1 MSAPPAGVLDLDED
15 LKRSK
20 REAETLAMINALTR
34 EELEEFIQI
43 QNELTTRSKR
53 NAMAQY
59 FTDSGEST
67 ANAREN
73 YPKHMMFFNA
83 GSEYKFRLFMA
94 ANRIGKTLAASYEL
108 TCHLTGNYPHWWTGK
123 RFTTNTEW
131 WVCGVDSKLILSTL
145 QPMLLGPIGDFGTGM
160 IPYNDLDFDT
170 LKDAKKADTNVG
182 VFRVKHKT
190 GTYSTVEFKSYES
203 GRESFQGSARSIWLD
218 EEPPLSVF
226 IECLLRTTT
235 GDNVMMMTFTP
246 LKGISETIL
255 NFLDG
260 TQFHEGPVG
269 IGKHVTMAS
278 WDDAP
283 HLSETD
289 KKILYASI
297 PPFQRDART
306 KGIPQLG
313 AGAVYPVP
321 ESEYLVE
328 PFEIPKHWKKYYG
341 LDVGWN
347 RTAAIWFAINPDTNI
362 HYAYHEHYKG
372 EAEPSIHAMS
382 MRAPGD
388 WIHGVIDTAARGR
401 SQVDGGQLM
410 SMYKDLGLNL
420 HDADKSVETGLY
432 KAWEGLST
440 GRIKIFKTLGNF
452 MNEIRL
458 YRRDEKGK
466 IIKSNDHLMDAFR
479 YAFMNG
485 QDYAKCEAD
494 TVRVRKPG
502 AGLPNANRTYA

>member
-1 MSAPPAGVLDLDED
+1 MTAPAGDLLTDED
-15 LKRSK
+15 LKRS
-20 REAETLAMINALTR
+20 AINSAIAAMTRDELLELIEVNA
-34 EELEEFIQI
+34 ELE
-43 QNELTTRSKR
+43 LRAKR
-53 NAMAQY
+53 CLMNSY
-59 FTDSGEST
+59 FTNPEDNKATSR
-67 ANAREN
+67 NN
-73 YPKHMMFFNA
+73 YPKHIEFFNS
-83 GSEYKFRLFMA
+83 GKDYKFRLFMA
-94 ANRIGKTLAASYEL
+94 ANRIGKTLAASFEL
-108 TCHLTGNYPHWWTGK
+108 ACHLTGNYPDWWQGK
-123 RFTTNTEW
+123 RFATNSEW

-160 IPYNDLDFDT
+160 IPYNSLDFET
-170 LKDAKKADTNVG
+170 LKDAKKADTG
-182 VFRVKHKT
+182 IGIFRIKHKT

-203 GRESFQGSARSIWLD
+203 GRESFQGTARSIWLD

-226 IECLLRTTT
+226 TECLLRTAT
-235 GDNVMMMTFTP
+235 GDNILMMTFTP

-260 TQFHEGPVG
+260 TQFHEGP
-269 IGKHVTMAS
+269 IGLGKYVTMAS

-283 HLSETD
+283 HLSAID
-289 KKILYASI
+289 KEILMASI

-321 ESEYLVE
+321 ESEYLVA
-328 PFEIPKHWKKYYG
+328 PFEIPKHWKKYFG
-341 LDVGWN
+341 FDVGWN
-347 RTAAIWFAINPDTNI
+347 RTAAIWFAINPDTNV
-362 HYAYHEHYKG
+362 HYAYHEYYKG
-372 EAEPSIHAMS
+372 EAEPSIHAVALKS
-382 MRAPGD
+382 PGQ

-410 SMYKDLGLNL
+410 VMYKDLGLNI

-440 GRIKIFKTLGNF
+440 GRIKVFNTLLNF

-466 IIKSNDHLMDAFR
+466 IIKNNDHLMDAFR

-485 QDYAKCEAD
+485 QDYAKNEIEAG
-494 TVRVRKPG
+494 RVRKPG
-502 AGLPNANRTYA
+502 AGLPSGHAWA

>member
-1 MSAPPAGVLDLDED
+1 MTAPAGVLGLDED
-15 LKRSK
+15 LMRSQ
-20 REAETLAMINALTR
+20 RMAIINNLTR
-34 EELEEFIQI
+34 EELEEFIEI
-43 QNELTTRSKR
+43 QTELGLRTRRS
-53 NAMAQY
+53 AMAQY
-59 FTDSGEST
+59 FTNPGEST
-67 ANAREN
+67 ANSRDH
-73 YPKHMMFFNA
+73 YPKHVSFFDA
-83 GSEYKFRLFMA
+83 GKDYKFRLFMA

-108 TCHLTGNYPHWWTGK
+108 TLHLTGNYPDWWTGK
-123 RFTTNTEW
+123 RFATNTEW

-160 IPYNDLDFDT
+160 IPYDSLDFDT

-182 VFRVKHKT
+182 IFRVKHCT
-190 GTYSTVEFKSYES
+190 GTFSTVEFKSYES

-235 GDNVMMMTFTP
+235 GDNSMMMTFTP

-260 TQFHEGPVG
+260 TQFCEGPVG
-269 IGKHVTMAS
+269 LGKHVTMAS

-283 HLSETD
+283 HLTQID
-289 KKILYASI
+289 KDILYASI

-321 ESEYLVE
+321 ESEYQID

-341 LDVGWN
+341 MDVGWN
-347 RTAAIWFAINPDTNI
+347 RTAAIWFAINPDTGI
-362 HYAYHEHYKG
+362 HYGFHEYYKG
-372 EAEPSIHAMS
+372 EAEPSIHAQAVH
-382 MRAPGD
+382 APGK

-410 SMYKDLGLNL
+410 VMYKDLGLNL

-432 KAWEGLST
+432 KCWEALST
-440 GRIKIFKTLGNF
+440 GRVKIFKNLSNF
-452 MNEIRL
+452 INEIRL

-466 IIKSNDHLMDAFR
+466 IIKNNDHLMDAFR
-479 YAFMNG
+479 YAYMNG
-485 QDYAKCEAD
+485 MDYAKNELEA
-494 TVRVRKPG
+494 TRTRKPG
-502 AGLPNANRTYA
+502 LNLPGQGNVYA